1 MFLVENLINDKNMYT
16 YSKSSLGTICLLLV
30 FVYVSVYLVDQISLN
45 DKRKRKLKYPP
56 FIINVIIAQDVNFT
70 ENLSTTKH
78 AMKLNSQE
86 HRINY

>member
-1 MFLVENLINDKNMYT
+1 MQT
-16 YSKSSLGTICLLLV
+16 YSKSFLGTICLLLV

-56 FIINVIIAQDVNFT
+56 IIINVLFKMYTLQKTI
-70 ENLSTTKH
+70 STTKH

-86 HRINY
+86 HRLNY